1 MTCIPLLTNT
11 IPMSMSNLLNI
22 RIPEAKTQQ
31 QCKHS
36 CKTEDEYIQNF
47 SFLRLTVDILHHLSY
62 SLMKHKVF
70 PNQSNRTRHEPKAI
84 LLLMQ
89 IDSEIK
95 IKKLIVFALLLVFL
109 VIMRYLEYHQQI
121 MSFLFFSI

>member
-1 MTCIPLLTNT
+1 M
-11 IPMSMSNLLNI
+11 NI

-36 CKTEDEYIQNF
+36 CMTEDEYIQNL
-47 SFLRLTVDILHHLSY
+47 SFLRLTVDILHHRSY

-70 PNQSNRTRHEPKAI
+70 PNQSDRTRHEPKAI

-89 IDSEIK
+89 IDSERKKTDSFCFVVSFPSNYAILGVPPTDHEFSFFQYNNK
-95 IKKLIVFALLLVFL
+95 I
-109 VIMRYLEYHQQI
+109 
-121 MSFLFFSI
+121 